1 MELNLHSLDKGKE
14 SEAMD
19 IVIYDLPLVVGLISL
34 TVVIVKVL
42 AYKSSK
48 QGEWSVKVVGAQA
61 PKTDQNLVGVTNT
74 VMDTNSHSLHKQTK
88 EKWNG

>member
-42 AYKSSK
+42 AYKADK
-48 QGEWSVKVVGAQA
+48 RGE
-61 PKTDQNLVGVTNT
+61 
-74 VMDTNSHSLHKQTK
+74 
-88 EKWNG
+88 